1 MTNTSA
7 VVLNQEIKVLNQETQ
22 VLNMELSVSTAGRI
36 REKDGF
42 NFFIANANQYPNQY
56 LSQLRDLNV
65 ITLFSRKKKM
75 LTLFSWKISSS

>member
-1 MTNTSA
+1 
-7 VVLNQEIKVLNQETQ
+7 
-22 VLNMELSVSTAGRI
+22 MELTKDLSMEVSVSTAGKI
-36 REKDGF
+36 REKVGF

-65 ITLFSRKKKM
+65 ITLFSRKRKM